1 MTDQLGFIVAILS
14 GVVALL
20 TIVGTILGVGW
31 KLGQIASGIR
41 LEIAEIKG
49 ILAVSSE
56 RIAQVERR
64 VDMLEK
70 RNPHATPCCRENES

>member
-1 MTDQLGFIVAILS
+1 MNDGMSIDLNLVVGIVT
-14 GVVALL
+14 VVSA
-20 TIVGTILGVGW
+20 ILGVGW

-56 RIAQVERR
+56 RIGQVERR
-64 VDMLEK
+64 VEALEK
-70 RNPHATPCCRENES
+70 KKSSAAPCRRKAKAR